1 MTTRVVVIGAGAIG
15 GVLAWAASRAGHDV
29 EVCVRRPIDG
39 LDVES
44 GGEVHPVPVKVRTDP
59 AEVGPAA
66 WVLLTTKVFD
76 TASTAPWLAR
86 SCTPDT
92 VVVAAQNGVGHVER
106 VGAYMPAGRVLP
118 ALAYLAAER
127 TGPGR
132 VVFHSGRRLVVP
144 AGPDGAAFADL
155 LRPDVLDVRQVD
167 DFTTAVWRKLLGNVA
182 ANPITALTTRRID
195 VMADPGV
202 EDLSRRLMGECVRVA
217 QAAGAALDEG
227 DVDRAVRGL
236 ELYRTNGSS
245 GSSMLY
251 DRLAG
256 LPLEHEELNGV
267 VVAEGARL
275 GVPTPDNTLIL
286 TLLRALDAGRGRT

>member
-1 MTTRVVVIGAGAIG
+1 
-15 GVLAWAASRAGHDV
+15 
-29 EVCVRRPIDG
+29 
-39 LDVES
+39 
-44 GGEVHPVPVKVRTDP
+44 
-59 AEVGPAA
+59 
-66 WVLLTTKVFD
+66 
-76 TASTAPWLAR
+76 
-86 SCTPDT
+86 
-92 VVVAAQNGVGHVER
+92 VER

-155 LRPDVLDVRQVD
+155 LRPLGPDVLDVRQVD

-182 ANPITALTTRRID
+182 ANPITALTARRID

-236 ELYRTNGSS
+236 EHYRTNGSS

-275 GVPTPDNTLIL
+275 GLPTPDNALIL